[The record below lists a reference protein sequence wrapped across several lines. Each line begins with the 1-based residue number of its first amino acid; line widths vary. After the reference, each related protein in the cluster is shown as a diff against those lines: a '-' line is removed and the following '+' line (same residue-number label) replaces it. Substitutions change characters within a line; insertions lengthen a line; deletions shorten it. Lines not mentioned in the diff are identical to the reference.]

1 MLVIDNIEKLE
12 KKTIGAWTVVGVVID
27 YTEQRNFPAHNYTI
41 RLSRSHMGAAI
52 VIERK
57 EGEFGYNVSIC
68 YEEYDNVI
76 SINAVGKNELKN
88 KDIFLSLM
96 RGVIDAEYDKKSV

>member
-1 MLVIDNIEKLE
+1 MLVINNIEKLE
-12 KKTIGAWTVVGVVID
+12 HKMLGQWSIEGVEMDSVTTR
-27 YTEQRNFPAHNYTI
+27 YYNYNYTI
-41 RLSRSHMGAAI
+41 RLGRNSMGAAI
-52 VIERK
+52 IIERT

-68 YEEYDNVI
+68 YEEWDNII

-96 RGVIDAEYDKKSV
+96 RGVIDAEYNKTN